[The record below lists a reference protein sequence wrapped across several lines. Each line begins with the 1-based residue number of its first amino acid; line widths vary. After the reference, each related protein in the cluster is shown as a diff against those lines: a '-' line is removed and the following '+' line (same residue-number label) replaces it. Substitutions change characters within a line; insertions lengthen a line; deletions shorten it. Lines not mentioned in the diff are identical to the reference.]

1 MGILKLPSLQ
11 MYWDAKSKLFSIQ
24 GIRKIITKQRFS
36 DIYTCLIFRNSAF
49 NSENNLSKFE
59 SLFICVISNSQ
70 FFYKPGPNL
79 SVDESIIPFKGR
91 SSLKV
96 FMPQKPTR
104 FGLKAYV
111 LCEAS
116 IGYVLNWTLH
126 TGDVMK
132 SENQG
137 VTQKIVMRLVDGFEG
152 ENYNIYMDRYYTSLP
167 LLLDLKDIKI
177 NACGTIQKNRLRLN
191 PENKKK

>member
-1 MGILKLPSLQ
+1 M
-11 MYWDAKSKLFSIQ
+11 
-24 GIRKIITKQRFS
+24 
-36 DIYTCLIFRNSAF
+36 
-49 NSENNLSKFE
+49 
-59 SLFICVISNSQ
+59 
-70 FFYKPGPNL
+70 

-111 LCEAS
+111 LCETS
-116 IGYVLNWTLH
+116 TGYVLNWTLH

-137 VTQKIVMRLVDGFEG
+137 VTQKIVLRLVDGFEG
-152 ENYNIYMDRYYTSLP
+152 EN
-167 LLLDLKDIKI
+167 
-177 NACGTIQKNRLRLN
+177 
-191 PENKKK
+191 